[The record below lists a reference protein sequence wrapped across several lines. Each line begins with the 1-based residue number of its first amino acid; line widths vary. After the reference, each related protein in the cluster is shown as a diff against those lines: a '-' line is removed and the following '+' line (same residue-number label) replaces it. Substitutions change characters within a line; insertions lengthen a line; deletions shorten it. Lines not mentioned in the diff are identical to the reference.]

1 MKGKILGF
9 DPDTNTGAISGH
21 DGNRYEFVRLDWH
34 GSGAPVRG
42 AVVDFVPEG
51 AHARQVYATLARHA
65 PAEGDTALIVYILY
79 LVGLA
84 VGVTAIV
91 GVVMAYVN
99 RADAPEWVQTHYR
112 FQIRTFWIG
121 LLYAL
126 ISLVTMI
133 IVVGIFFGIFTFI
146 WWIVRCVKGLK
157 SLTQGAAYENPATW
171 LW

>member
-1 MKGKILGF
+1 MKGEIIGF

-21 DGNRYEFVRLDWH
+21 DGNRYDFVRLDWR
-34 GSGAPVRG
+34 GSALPTRG
-42 AVVDFVPEG
+42 TAVDFVSEG
-51 AHARQVYATLARHA
+51 MHAREIYPAVARHA
-65 PAEGDTALIVYILY
+65 PAEGDTAQIVYILY

-84 VGVTAIV
+84 VGVTAVV

-121 LLYAL
+121 ILYVL

-133 IVVGIFFGIFTFI
+133 IVVGLFFAVFAFV

-157 SLTQGAAYENPATW
+157 SLTQGVAYENPATW